1 MGLQQ
6 FLMLMLRGWWVIVL
20 ATLVTAG
27 STAFFVSRQEPEYR
41 ATTTVEIVPHVLLD
55 SREAVD
61 VYNLLDKR
69 SLSNTLARKAEGSS
83 MAQLVA
89 TKLGVS
95 PDVIDRA
102 DISAIVLPDSNI
114 IEIRASSSDRE
125 LAAAIANTISDE
137 MLGQNSTKILQIE
150 AIDRATPPSAPIA
163 PQPTRMLILGIFSGV
178 LLGILLLLTEHLI
191 RGGQSG
197 PGGGAW
203 ADDDR
208 HQQQPRLT
216 PPVVASSALNTSE
229 K

>member
-203 ADDDR
+203 ADGDR